1 MIKNVALI
9 GFILSVAFLSFALY
23 LHFFVAPA
31 AGIA

>member
-9 GFILSVAFLSFALY
+9 GFILSFAFLSYALY